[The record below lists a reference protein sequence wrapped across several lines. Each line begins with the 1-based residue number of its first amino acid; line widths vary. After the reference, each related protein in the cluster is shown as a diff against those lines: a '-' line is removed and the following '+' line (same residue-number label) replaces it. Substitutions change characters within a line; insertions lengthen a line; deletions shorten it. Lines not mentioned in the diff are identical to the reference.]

1 LIWIKHEGARALMIR
16 YYFRRSAQADP
27 DHALCRAPQIFR
39 QRAIGQRFCQ
49 MQPSDLFR
57 AVEVGQRARDA
68 KHAMIAARGQLHG
81 FGGVAQQLLA
91 LEVTLAMLAIVKNHA
106 GRALL
111 ILIVSCILIF
121 DTERVLDA
129 LIELGTLAA
138 ALSSP

>member
-1 LIWIKHEGARALMIR
+1 
-16 YYFRRSAQADP
+16 
-27 DHALCRAPQIFR
+27 
-39 QRAIGQRFCQ
+39 
-49 MQPSDLFR
+49 
-57 AVEVGQRARDA
+57 
-68 KHAMIAARGQLHG
+68 MIAARGQLHG

>member
-1 LIWIKHEGARALMIR
+1 
-16 YYFRRSAQADP
+16 
-27 DHALCRAPQIFR
+27 
-39 QRAIGQRFCQ
+39 
-49 MQPSDLFR
+49 
-57 AVEVGQRARDA
+57 
-68 KHAMIAARGQLHG
+68 
-81 FGGVAQQLLA
+81 
-91 LEVTLAMLAIVKNHA
+91 MLAIVKNHA